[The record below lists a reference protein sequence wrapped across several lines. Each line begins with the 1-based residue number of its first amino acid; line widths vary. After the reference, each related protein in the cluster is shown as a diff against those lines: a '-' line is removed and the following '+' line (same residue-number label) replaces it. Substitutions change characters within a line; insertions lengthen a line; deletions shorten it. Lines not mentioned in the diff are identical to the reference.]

1 MVAIVAPDP
10 VCATCDHKH
19 DKHQHTLTANGK
31 RPCLYVKR
39 NGRYIESKCD
49 CLDYVETAGLAG
61 AAALKARTI
70 KEAANK
76 K

>member
-1 MVAIVAPDP
+1 MVAIAAPDP
-10 VCATCDHKH
+10 VCANCDHKH
-19 DKHQHTLTANGK
+19 DKHQHTLTPSGK

-49 CLDYVETAGLAG
+49 CLDYVEAASVAG
-61 AAALKARTI
+61 ATILKARAI
-70 KEAANK
+70 KEASAK